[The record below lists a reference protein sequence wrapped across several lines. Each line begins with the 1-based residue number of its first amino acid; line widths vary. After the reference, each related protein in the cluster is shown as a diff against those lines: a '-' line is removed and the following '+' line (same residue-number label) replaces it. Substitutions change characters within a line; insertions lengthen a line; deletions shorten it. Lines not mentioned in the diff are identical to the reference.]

1 VKLLRSRPHLA
12 ARGEP
17 APRVHPPVK
26 KEAGKGRSGPTGVG
40 CVGSRERWAAGEDF
54 GPGADLFFFLFLIC
68 IFFSIFSFKSHSNSN
83 TCLELQISKFPNNS

>member
-54 GPGADLFFFLFLIC
+54 GPGADLFFFSISDLHFLFYF
-68 IFFSIFSFKSHSNSN
+68 IF
-83 TCLELQISKFPNNS
+83 QIPL